1 MGGRMSNR
9 DDTKKTRKIV
19 KRPTLV
25 VIDRH
30 ALTRTCFAKQLE
42 AELDGIEVIKM
53 ATAADAGDAA
63 GADVRLIIINIEDRT
78 LTDLAVVRDVAVL
91 REAFPDASLAVLSGL
106 DEDDMLVNAHR
117 LRVNGFF
124 PITTPIDLAIAG
136 LRLILAGGTYFP
148 RQVDIARNEPPGDA
162 NGRNGHGPSETPAE
176 IVHVDHRSVWTA
188 GRRAPARLTARE
200 MQVLGEVQ
208 RGHPNKVIAA
218 KLSMSE
224 NTVKMHV
231 QHIMRKLGAR
241 NRTETVLLSMRSNGA
256 GTPSTAEG

>member
-1 MGGRMSNR
+1 MSNR

-42 AELDGIEVIKM
+42 AELDGIEVVEM
-53 ATAADAGDAA
+53 EAAVDVGDAS
-63 GADVRLIIINIEDRT
+63 GADVRLITINIDDRSMADPT
-78 LTDLAVVRDVAVL
+78 VVRDVTAL
-91 REAFPDASLAVLSGL
+91 RESFPNASLALVADR
-106 DEDDMLVNAHR
+106 DEDDMLVEALR
-117 LRVNGFF
+117 LRINGFF

-148 RQVDIARNEPPGDA
+148 RQIGMLKNELPSNA
-162 NGRNGHGPSETPAE
+162 NGAGSDGPGHARTPAE
-176 IVHVDHRSVWTA
+176 TVHIDRRLAWAS
-188 GRRAPARLTARE
+188 GRHDPGRLTARE
-200 MQVLGEVQ
+200 AQVLGEVQ

-241 NRTETVLLSMRSNGA
+241 NRTETVLLSLRRNGA
-256 GTPSTAEG
+256 TTSSTAEG